1 MVSILYL
8 IHKIFDMKKL
18 MFTGA
23 VLLLVLSAGAQS
35 RSTKVSNSAGTQFS
49 LGVEAGLPVG
59 QYPKGTGDNQLSH
72 IVGASLQL
80 ENHVASDLGLT
91 LNAGYLNYAYKK
103 NYGGGSSGFIP
114 VLAGLKYY
122 FSPGGVFAHG
132 QLGAAFGTSALQG
145 TSFMY
150 SPGIGINI
158 SQNLDAEVKYSGIS
172 NKAAT
177 LGSVGIRLAYNF

>member
-1 MVSILYL
+1 MDSILYL

-18 MFTGA
+18 MFTSA
-23 VLLLVLSAGAQS
+23 VLLFVLSVSAQS
-35 RSTKVSNSAGTQFS
+35 KSTKIANAAGTQFS
-49 LGVEAGLPVG
+49 LGVEAGFPVG
-59 QYPKGTGDNQLSH
+59 QYPKGTGDNFYSF
-72 IVGASLQL
+72 IAGASLQL

-91 LNAGYLNYAYKK
+91 LNAGYLNYSFKK
-103 NYGGGSSGFIP
+103 NYGGGSVSFIP

-122 FSPGGVFAHG
+122 ISPGGIFAHG
-132 QLGAAFGTSALQG
+132 QLGAAIGTRAGQG

-158 SQNLDAEVKYSGIS
+158 SQNIDAEIKYSGIS
-172 NKAAT
+172 NKSAT